1 MADLK
6 PTTMP
11 FGVYDFLGYLLPGLF
26 FLLIL
31 LFEYD
36 MGRAISSYLD
46 HQRSFDFVAKD
57 AALYKLPYLM
67 KLLSWEQTP
76 KDFKFMPLLLLLIV
90 CYLLGHAIA
99 AISSIFI
106 EKIVLSRTFRYPD
119 NNLFRPLLTRQ
130 EQHKQVRL
138 RRMATGVGFAAK
150 WASLRL
156 KKRKFMFGWRKGCRF
171 FASRYC
177 QDFDRPFITEF
188 KKVVNK
194 RFGFPVRINDYYWL
208 CYSDVVHHLPNAYQR
223 TQHFVNLYG
232 FTRNVCMTFVL
243 YITVRLSS
251 IIVYAYFNIPYDLR
265 AANKLILLTYGFFA
279 IILFCS
285 YLKLYRRQTIEL
297 FYAFFSL
304 HTLTTLPVLSPAA
317 DADNV

>member
-1 MADLK
+1 
-6 PTTMP
+6 MP

-26 FLLIL
+26 FLLIM

-46 HQRSFDFVAKD
+46 HARSFDFVAKE
-57 AALYKLPYLM
+57 ASLYKLPYLM
-67 KLLSWEQTP
+67 KLLAWEQTP
-76 KDFKFMPLLLLLIV
+76 KDFKLMPLLLLLVV
-90 CYLLGHAIA
+90 CYLFGHG
-99 AISSIFI
+99 ISALSSVVI
-106 EKIVLSRTFRYPD
+106 EKIVLSRTFMYPD
-119 NNLFRPLLTRQ
+119 NNLFRPLMRRQ

-138 RRMATGVGFAAK
+138 RRMGTRKGWQAR
-150 WASLRL
+150 WAMVRL
-156 KKRKFMFGWRKGCRF
+156 NKRQFMFGWRRGCRL

-194 RFGFPVRINDYYWL
+194 RFGFAVRINDYYWL

-223 TQHFVNLYG
+223 VQHFVNLYG

-243 YITVRLSS
+243 YIVARLSS
-251 IIVYAYFNIPYDLR
+251 VTVYAYFNIPYDLR
-265 AANKLILLTYGFFA
+265 AANKLILLIYGFFA
-279 IILFCS
+279 VVLFCS

-304 HTLTTLPVLSPAA
+304 HTLTSLPALTPAA
-317 DADNV
+317 EGE